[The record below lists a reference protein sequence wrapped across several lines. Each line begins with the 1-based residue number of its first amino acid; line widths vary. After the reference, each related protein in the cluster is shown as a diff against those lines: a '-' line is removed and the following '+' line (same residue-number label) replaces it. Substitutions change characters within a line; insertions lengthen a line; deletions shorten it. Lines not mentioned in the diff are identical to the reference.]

1 MRFRLGCAVWAFQ
14 GWRGEF
20 FPADAPQHSMLSLY
34 SRRMMAVE
42 GNSVFYGVPTSEVLA
57 KWSEQTPDDFRF
69 CPKIPKVI
77 SHEGDLTPEIP
88 QALRFFDHMH
98 SGLGERLGPVFL
110 QLPPGYS
117 PHLGPDLARF
127 LNAWRRH
134 TDHPLLVE
142 VRHPRWYTDEPA
154 ARLDTL
160 LDRLSLGRVVLDT
173 RAIYSG
179 ADDPQADNPR
189 KKPKLPLHAVAVGS
203 LAMVRFISH
212 PDPDRNLR
220 LLHEWATIIHRWLA
234 AGKEVYFFMHCPREE
249 FSPANARM
257 LQRMLEEQGAP
268 IPPMPWDSL
277 PPEPQPVGMFR

>member
-14 GWRGEF
+14 GWRGDF
-20 FPADAPQHSMLSLY
+20 FPADAQQNSMLSLY
-34 SRRMMAVE
+34 SRRMTTVE
-42 GNSVFYGVPTSEVLA
+42 GNSVFYGVPSSEVLA
-57 KWSEQTPDDFRF
+57 KWSEQTPDEFRF
-69 CPKIPKVI
+69 CPKIPRAI

-98 SGLGERLGPVFL
+98 AGLGHRLGPIFL
-110 QLPPGYS
+110 QLPPSYS

-134 TDHPLLVE
+134 TGHPLLVE
-142 VRHPRWYTDEPA
+142 VRHPRWYVGDAGE
-154 ARLDTL
+154 RLDTL
-160 LDRLSLGRVVLDT
+160 LSRLSLGRVVLDT

-179 ADDPQADNPR
+179 DDDPQIDNPR
-189 KKPKLPLHAVAVGS
+189 KKPKLPIHAVSVGN

-212 PDPDRNLR
+212 PDADRNLR
-220 LLHEWATIIHRWLA
+220 LLHEWATIIHRWLS

-249 FSPANARM
+249 FSPEIARM

-268 IPPMPWDSL
+268 VPPLLWDSL
-277 PPEPQPVGMFR
+277 PPEPQQQGMF